1 MATWCRGE
9 QTVTTVRY
17 VVPAPYPLG
26 AAWAEVANALDAA
39 KSECRRQN
47 GGDPLSDDAIRVTA
61 EEDQIVISFEK
72 KEAAV
77 RPAPWGAADH
87 R

>member
-1 MATWCRGE
+1 MSTWGRSE
-9 QTVTTVRY
+9 HTVTTIRY
-17 VVPAPYPLG
+17 TVPAPHPLG

-61 EEDQIVISFEK
+61 EDDQIVISFEK
-72 KEAAV
+72 KNTAA
-77 RPAPWGAADH
+77 RPEPWGAGDH